1 MTINELAVEL
11 GKAIKADERI
21 TKLNETRAA
30 FEANSHLQ
38 QLTLEYEIQ
47 QRALANEYAK
57 PERDDKVIDLVQK
70 RAEEIYLEVSESPEY
85 KAMVEAEEA
94 VNLLMNE
101 VNSTI
106 TQEITGEAPCT
117 HDCSTCGRQCH

>member
-11 GKAIKADERI
+11 GRAIKADERI
-21 TKLNETRAA
+21 TKLNEARAA
-30 FEANSHLQ
+30 FEANSRLQ
-38 QLTLEYEIQ
+38 KLTLEYEIQ

-57 PERDDKVIDLVQK
+57 PDRDESLIDAVQK
-70 RAEEIYLEVSESPEY
+70 RAEEIYLEVSESAEY
-85 KAMVEAEEA
+85 KAMVSAEEA

-117 HDCSTCGRQCH
+117 HDCSSCSHHCH